1 MSKGASL
8 KCDKHLK
15 INNYRNKPA
24 FSISSITMVHR
35 HENITMLRKKRSP
48 THPSARKVSCKNLGK
63 SLKSL
68 KFNSLRSCTFVFIE
82 VAGFNVDGIF
92 IEDTQFLTPQT
103 LFFSSEHIVGDASNN
118 LISYVE

>member
-1 MSKGASL
+1 
-8 KCDKHLK
+8 
-15 INNYRNKPA
+15 
-24 FSISSITMVHR
+24 
-35 HENITMLRKKRSP
+35 MLRKKRSP

-68 KFNSLRSCTFVFIE
+68 KFNSPRSCTFVFIE

-118 LISYVE
+118 DKLHGMNGYNQITDRINAYIESIVFTAPIKRKSKTFLQTL